1 MQAGGRQNPCWLAP
15 RRPEFGSSA
24 TSSSLDVLSQAA
36 DPTSLKSLRGL
47 CHQVRPTTRSPQ
59 THTHTH
65 SRPRTHSHSLTH
77 TRTFSHTHSHIHI
90 HTGTHT
96 HTFTHTYTHAH
107 SHKHTHTHIP
117 STSSCLPGKGCRQPR
132 QQARSRAPNK
142 GGGVGGRWQ
151 PRAVGEGLG
160 LGRDVAQSLTGHQ
173 QPQHLLFL
181 TSKGNRFVSD

>member
-90 HTGTHT
+90 HTADLLDICSEESRDVGVGED
-96 HTFTHTYTHAH
+96 
-107 SHKHTHTHIP
+107 SHVVSQELEHLKRK
-117 STSSCLPGKGCRQPR
+117 SGRGWGVCSPGKG
-132 QQARSRAPNK
+132 
-142 GGGVGGRWQ
+142 
-151 PRAVGEGLG
+151 L
-160 LGRDVAQSLTGHQ
+160 
-173 QPQHLLFL
+173 
-181 TSKGNRFVSD
+181 SKGFIAFEHLTRHFFFIKICNLWLFFFPV